1 MDSSSRS
8 AERCPRSL
16 TRQSTVTQMRFS
28 EENMVLIGNSDRL
41 LSMHELGIAEAA
53 LRQVAAQAKEA
64 GATHVHRIVLRIGA
78 LSGVDP
84 DALRFAMEIALPESS
99 AAGAEFA
106 IEIVPA
112 RARCQKCSNEFTP
125 ADGYLFECPHCHALG
140 GTILQGKELDLASL
154 EIS

>member
-1 MDSSSRS
+1 M
-8 AERCPRSL
+8 A
-16 TRQSTVTQMRFS
+16 
-28 EENMVLIGNSDRL
+28 LIGNSDRL
-41 LSMHELGIAEAA
+41 LAMHEMGIAQAA
-53 LRQVAAQAKEA
+53 LQQIAAQAQQA
-64 GATHVHRIVLRIGA
+64 GAAHVHRIVLRIGT

-99 AAGAEFA
+99 AAGAEFV

-112 RARCQKCSNEFTP
+112 RARCPKCSGEFAP

>member
-1 MDSSSRS
+1 M
-8 AERCPRSL
+8 L
-16 TRQSTVTQMRFS
+16 W
-28 EENMVLIGNSDRL
+28 G
-41 LSMHELGIAEAA
+41 MHEMGIAQAA
-53 LRQVAAQAKEA
+53 LQQIAAQAEQA
-64 GATHVHRIVLRIGA
+64 GAKHVHRIVLRIGT

-99 AAGAEFA
+99 AAGAAFE

-112 RARCQKCSNEFTP
+112 RARCQKCSDEFTP